1 MKNNIFLFSHQDD
14 EIAVFKTIKDIL
26 NTNERIFIFFL
37 TNGNISDFNDIDL
50 ISKREKESK
59 KVLEKIGVKS
69 ENITFLGKSLGI
81 NSYNLLNN
89 LENVYN
95 KLSNFIEQLED
106 EIKIFTH
113 AWEGGNIDHDSSFVL
128 ALKLM
133 RNYSN
138 IKYGYQFPYYNSYKM
153 PFNFYRIFYPISIN
167 GHAVKSRI
175 SFNEKIEFIKY
186 LFYYISQVKIWM
198 GLYPFV
204 IIKILT
210 NNYNYLQ
217 EIKNNFELKK
227 PHQNLLWYEKRKF
240 VSFEKSIILFK
251 TFLNSN
257 I

>member
-14 EIAVFKTIKDIL
+14 EIAVFKTIKNIL
-26 NTNERIFIFFL
+26 SRNEKIFIFFL
-37 TNGNISDFNDIDL
+37 TNGNISNFNDIDL
-50 ISKREKESK
+50 ISKRENESK
-59 KVLEKIGVKS
+59 KVLEKVGVKS
-69 ENITFLGKSLGI
+69 ENITFLGKSLSI

-95 KLSNFIEQLED
+95 KLSSFIDQLNE
-106 EIKIFTH
+106 EIVIYTH
-113 AWEGGNIDHDSSFVL
+113 AWEGGNIDHDASFVL

-138 IKYGYQFPYYNSYKM
+138 IKYGYQFPFYNSYKM
-153 PFNFYRIFYPISIN
+153 PFNLYRIFYPISIN
-167 GHAVKSRI
+167 GNAVKSKI

-186 LFYYISQVKIWM
+186 LFYYVSQIKIWI
-198 GLYPFV
+198 GLYPFI

-217 EIKNNFELKK
+217 KINSNFELNK
-227 PHQNLLWYEKRKF
+227 PHQDLLWYERKKF
-240 VSFEKSIILFK
+240 AKFEKSIILFK
-251 TFLNSN
+251 TFLNPN

>member
-1 MKNNIFLFSHQDD
+1 MKRFPFYL
-14 EIAVFKTIKDIL
+14 TI
-26 NTNERIFIFFL
+26 
-37 TNGNISDFNDIDL
+37 GNISNSSDINL
-50 ISKREKESK
+50 ISKRENESK

-227 PHQNLLWYEKRKF
+227 PHQNLLWYEIRKF